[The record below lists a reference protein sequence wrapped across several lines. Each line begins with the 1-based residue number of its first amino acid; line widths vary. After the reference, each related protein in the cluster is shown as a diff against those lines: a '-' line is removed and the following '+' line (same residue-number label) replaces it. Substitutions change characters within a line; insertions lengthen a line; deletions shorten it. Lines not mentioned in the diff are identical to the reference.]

1 VDEEQIGLEVVFMGE
16 AEKVNFQSLKERVWV
31 ESRKK

>member
-1 VDEEQIGLEVVFMGE
+1 VFMGE

-31 ESRKK
+31 ESREKWV